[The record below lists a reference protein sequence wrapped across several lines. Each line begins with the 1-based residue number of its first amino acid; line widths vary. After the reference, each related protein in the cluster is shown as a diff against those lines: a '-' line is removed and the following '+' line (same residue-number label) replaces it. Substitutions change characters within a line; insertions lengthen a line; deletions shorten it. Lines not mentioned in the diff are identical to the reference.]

1 MSQENVEVMKTYFEV
16 WNTADLDALRE
27 MFDPEV
33 IMRPLS
39 GWPEGPGPFIGRD
52 AVMRQWEHM
61 RTAFDAD
68 TLEVV
73 GDYVDVADHVVVRLI
88 WHGAGRGP
96 DADLKLSGIYT
107 LRRGKVFGAE
117 FFWDHA
123 EALEALG
130 LSEQDAHAD
139 P

>member
-1 MSQENVEVMKTYFEV
+1 MSQENVEVMKTYFKV

-33 IMRPLS
+33 IMRPPK
-39 GWPEGPGPFIGRD
+39 GWPEPGPFVGRD
-52 AVMRQWEHM
+52 EVMREWEHT
-61 RTAFDAD
+61 RAAFDAD

-73 GDYVDVADHVVVRLI
+73 GDYLDVADHVVMRLT

-96 DADLKLSGIYT
+96 EYDLKVTGVYSV
-107 LRRGKVFGAE
+107 RKGKVFNME

-123 EALEALG
+123 EALEAVG
-130 LSEQDAHAD
+130 LPVDSS
-139 P
+139 